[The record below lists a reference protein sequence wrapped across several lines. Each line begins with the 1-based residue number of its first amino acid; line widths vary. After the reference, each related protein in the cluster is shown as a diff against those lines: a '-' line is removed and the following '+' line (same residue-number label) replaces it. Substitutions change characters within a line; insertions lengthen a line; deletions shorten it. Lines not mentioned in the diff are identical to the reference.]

1 MKLTLVYNQED
12 FKNQVE
18 SIAKQY
24 NIEVDA
30 FKDKSAK
37 ALKIKGY
44 YGAKILPFCVIKDKD
59 IEIPFYSDNND
70 CTIEHIDEVLNRYA
84 ERAI

>member
-24 NIEVDA
+24 NIEIDT
-30 FKDKSAK
+30 FKDKSVK

-44 YGAKILPFCVIKDKD
+44 YGTKLLPFCVIKDNN
-59 IEIPFYSDNND
+59 IEIPFYSDNDD
-70 CTIEHIDEVLNRYA
+70 CTIEHINEVVNRYA
-84 ERAI
+84 KRTI

>member
-1 MKLTLVYNQED
+1 MNLILIYNQTD

-18 SIAKQY
+18 SIAKLY

-37 ALKIKGY
+37 ALKIKRY
-44 YGAKILPFCVIKDKD
+44 YGTKILPFCVIKDKD

-70 CTIEHIDEVLNRYA
+70 CTIEHINEVLNRYA

>member
-1 MKLTLVYNQED
+1 MNLILIYNQTD

-18 SIAKQY
+18 SIAKLY

-30 FKDKSAK
+30 FKDKSTK

-70 CTIEHIDEVLNRYA
+70 CAIEHIDEVLNRYA

>member
-1 MKLTLVYNQED
+1 MNLILIYNQTD

-18 SIAKQY
+18 SIAKLY
-24 NIEVDA
+24 NIEVDT